1 MAKIAS
7 DERWKELTLSTDH
20 DDGEFDIDQLRRVAA
35 DAAVGTNPGGAAAA
49 SPLIF
54 RRPGLDGPVQAALPI
69 ERTKKMGTRLENK
82 TALVT
87 GATSNIGRAIAIK
100 FAAEGAHVVVS
111 GRSQERGAEVVDE
124 IRAAGGRADFVATD
138 LDGSVQASN
147 DLAVEAT
154 RLLGGRIDV
163 LVNNAG
169 IFPSSTTAA
178 TDETTFDQVYAVNV
192 KAPFFLT
199 ATIAPAMAERGGG
212 AIINLGSW
220 IARLGIPVSSLYSST
235 KGAVETL
242 TRAWAAEFG
251 PAGVRVNAIS
261 PGVILT
267 PDPHANDAAE
277 HPGEV
282 MMRGTPAGGSG
293 TPDAI
298 AHAAVYLASDEA
310 GFVHGTV
317 IDVDG
322 GRTGVAVIAR
332 G

>member
-1 MAKIAS
+1 
-7 DERWKELTLSTDH
+7 
-20 DDGEFDIDQLRRVAA
+20 
-35 DAAVGTNPGGAAAA
+35 
-49 SPLIF
+49 
-54 RRPGLDGPVQAALPI
+54 
-69 ERTKKMGTRLENK
+69 MGSRLEGK

-87 GATSNIGRAIAIK
+87 GSTSNIGRAIAVA
-100 FAAEGAHVVVS
+100 FGAEGAHVVVS
-111 GRSQERGAEVVDE
+111 GRNASRGNEVVQQ
-124 IRAAGGRADFVATD
+124 IRAAGGQADFVAAD
-138 LDGSVQASN
+138 LDGSAQASRE
-147 DLAVEAT
+147 LAT
-154 RLLGGRIDV
+154 RATSILRGRIDV

-169 IFPSSTTAA
+169 IYPPSTTTT
-178 TDETTFDQVYAVNV
+178 TDEETFDRVFAVNV

-199 ATIAPAMAERGGG
+199 AAIAPAMSERGDG

-220 IARLGIPVSSLYSST
+220 IARLGIPVASLYSST

-261 PGVILT
+261 PGVIRE
-267 PDPHANDAAE
+267 AAPGKLGE
-277 HPGEV
+277 HPAEA
-282 MMRGTPAGGSG
+282 MMRGTPANRSG

-310 GFVHGTV
+310 RFVQGTV

-322 GRTGVAVIAR
+322 GRVGVAVIA